1 MGIQDL
7 ATALRPIN
15 PTGRNPGGACVAIAR
30 KVAQVLTLDDPP
42 SDVSSDNNGKTTGL
56 TVFKRFPPDGK
67 GVVPGPQVWKVGIEK
82 IHLNTVYV
90 LEDEGHCW
98 NMVRDAQGRR
108 YLIDVSSGTFKLVR
122 SVEDYTVVFVGEEE
136 VEGGGEGG
144 SVTRNLLDQY
154 EDYLALYECGPLHT
168 RYKTLLAQ

>member
-1 MGIQDL
+1 MGIQDV

-30 KVAQVLTLDDPP
+30 KVAQVLTLDDTP
-42 SDVSSDNNGKTTGL
+42 SDVSSDNGGKTDGL
-56 TVFKRFPPDGK
+56 TLFKRFPPDGK
-67 GVVPGPQVWKVGIEK
+67 GKLPDGRIWTYGIEK
-82 IHLNTVYV
+82 IHLKTVYL

-122 SVEDYTVVFVGEEE
+122 SVEDCTVVFVGEEE
-136 VEGGGEGG
+136 VGGAGEGG
-144 SVTRNLLDQY
+144 RVTRNLVNDC
-154 EDYLALYECGPLHT
+154 EDYLALYECGPLHA
-168 RYKTLLAQ
+168 RYLALLAQ